1 MNEISP
7 FLVNNAGLA
16 IFATIFAEQIGVP
29 LPAAPVLVAAG
40 ALAADGALNPAL
52 ALGLTLAGCVLA
64 DTLWYYIGV
73 RGGSRLVALMC
84 RLSFGDDSHVQ
95 QAQRFFARHGL
106 SGITLAKF
114 VPGLG
119 LLMPALAGAFRIGTA
134 RFLWFDALGSL
145 LYGISYLG
153 LGFLFRDEVNK
164 VLHVLSQFGLG
175 FFALMVAP
183 VLVFAGWK
191 YVRRPKAGKSGAEP
205 EAGVLV
211 ATTGSSGI

>member
-29 LPAAPVLVAAG
+29 LPAAPVLAAAG
-40 ALAADGALNPAL
+40 ALAAGGALNPAL
-52 ALGLTLAGCVLA
+52 ALGVTLAGCALA
-64 DTLWYYIGV
+64 DALWYYIGL
-73 RGGSRLVALMC
+73 RGGNRLVALLC
-84 RLSFGDDSHVQ
+84 RLSLGDDSHVER
-95 QAQRFFARHGL
+95 AQSFFARHGM
-106 SGITLAKF
+106 SAIALAKF
-114 VPGLG
+114 VPGLS

-153 LGFLFRDEVNK
+153 LGYLFRAEVNE
-164 VLHVLSQFGLG
+164 VLHILSRLGSGL
-175 FFALMVAP
+175 FALMLAP

-191 YVRRPKAGKSGAEP
+191 FVRRRKAGKSGVEQD
-205 EAGVLV
+205 AGVLAV
-211 ATTGSSGI
+211 TTGS